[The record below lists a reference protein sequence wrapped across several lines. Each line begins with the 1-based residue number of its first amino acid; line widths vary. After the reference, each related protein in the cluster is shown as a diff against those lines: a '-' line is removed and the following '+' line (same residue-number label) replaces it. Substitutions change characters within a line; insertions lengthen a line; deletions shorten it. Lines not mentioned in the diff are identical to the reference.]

1 VPLPPVGVALELD
14 VVVVVVVIDFAE
26 VVVVRVDLAEVVD
39 PAEVVVVVDTGLP
52 DFGRYLMPVEEH
64 EDDCPTGATGTKV
77 PV

>member
-1 VPLPPVGVALELD
+1 V

-26 VVVVRVDLAEVVD
+26 VVVVRVD

-52 DFGRYLMPVEEH
+52 DFGRYLMPVDAQD
-64 EDDCPTGATGTKV
+64 DDCPTGATGTKV